1 MYQPNNRFIINGN
14 FGYRDDNFS
23 KNKIIGDLDLE
34 YILTE
39 NSKWRLKAYNHTVD
53 RYSLRAAPF
62 IQGVGIMYKENFNKW
77 SDLWKDYM
85 NIIRNKKSENDTTIQ
100 GNIDKVF
107 ENDSLV
113 SLNRIYENEKDTL
126 PVGVADVD

>member
-53 RYSLRAAPF
+53 RYSLRSAPF

-77 SDLWKDYM
+77 SDLWKDYI
-85 NIIRNKKSENDTTIQ
+85 NLFQKKKT
-100 GNIDKVF
+100 
-107 ENDSLV
+107 ENDSV
-113 SLNRIYENEKDTL
+113 DQENINFTIDSLTSIHSIDENKKDTL
-126 PVGVADVD
+126 LISNAADD

>member
-1 MYQPNNRFIINGN
+1 
-14 FGYRDDNFS
+14 
-23 KNKIIGDLDLE
+23 
-34 YILTE
+34 
-39 NSKWRLKAYNHTVD
+39 
-53 RYSLRAAPF
+53 
-62 IQGVGIMYKENFNKW
+62 
-77 SDLWKDYM
+77 M

-113 SLNRIYENEKDTL
+113 SLNRIYENKKDTL